1 MKVKISA
8 VNFKAD
14 EDLKAYVTEKVE
26 KLSFYYE
33 KIIESEVILKES
45 KSDDQQD
52 KIVEIKLVVPGN
64 DLFVKKQCKTYQE
77 AIDLAVDALKKQI
90 TKHKEKKM

>member
-14 EDLKAYVTEKVE
+14 EDLKTYVTEKVE
-26 KLSFYYE
+26 KLSLYYE